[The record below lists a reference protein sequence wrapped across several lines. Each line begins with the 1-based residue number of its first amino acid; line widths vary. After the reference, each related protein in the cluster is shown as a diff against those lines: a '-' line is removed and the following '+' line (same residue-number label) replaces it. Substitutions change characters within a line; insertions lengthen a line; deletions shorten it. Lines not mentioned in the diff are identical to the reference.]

1 MSNFWLRVRVWTKV
15 TLIVAV
21 AVYALVF
28 ASVNADQPVKLWIFY
43 NRSYEGSVL
52 MLVLMCFGIGVVGTL
67 LARTT
72 FKTVRQIRELR
83 EKGRL
88 IKMQR
93 ENAEMKAKAS
103 MLQTRSE
110 PVPVARPVELVADRV
125 VDPAPVLKDASDV
138 DLK

>member
-21 AVYALVF
+21 GVYALVF
-28 ASVNADQPVKLWIFY
+28 ASKNSERKVQLWVFY
-43 NRSYEGSVL
+43 NRDYEQSAL
-52 MLVLMCFGIGVVGTL
+52 MMVLMCFGIGVVGTL

-72 FKTVRQIRELR
+72 LKTVRQVRELR
-83 EKGRL
+83 EKGRI
-88 IKMQR
+88 IKIQR

-103 MLQTRSE
+103 MLQTRETPASK
-110 PVPVARPVELVADRV
+110 PAPA
-125 VDPAPVLKDASDV
+125 DPAPTLADATGD

>member
-28 ASVNADQPVKLWIFY
+28 ASINSDEPVKLWIFY
-43 NRSYEGSVL
+43 NRRYEGSVL

-72 FKTVRQIRELR
+72 FKTVRQVRELR
-83 EKGRL
+83 EKGRV

-93 ENAEMKAKAS
+93 ENADMKAKAS

-110 PVPVARPVELVADRV
+110 PVLTAKPVERAPERV
-125 VDPAPVLKDASDV
+125 VDPAPTLADASGG